1 MQRNFWRKIKDEI
14 TIWRVGALP
23 GFVVIVFIIIARL
36 TGSMQFLEWIT
47 LDYFLRLRPIEPIDE
62 RIALIGINEEDIK
75 RVGHPIPDQ
84 EIAALLKKLQKYKPR
99 VIGLDI
105 VRDRSVNPG
114 QNQLVEVFQ
123 ESKNIIG
130 IEKVLP
136 DKISP
141 PPDLPSEQIGFSDI
155 IYDKDGKSRRNH
167 LGIPNNQGYKYSF
180 SLRLVAAY
188 LSHENILLENGIRD
202 PETMRFRST
211 ELPRFLPNTGG
222 YVKTDAGGL
231 QVLINFRSGEERFRT
246 LSLND
251 IKTDKF
257 NHNWVS
263 DRIIII
269 GMTAPSAPDLIA
281 TSAIA
286 NTKLHGE
293 IYGAEFHA
301 HSASQIISAVL
312 DGRPLLKSWSDGW
325 TYLWILC
332 WGFFGIS
339 LGRLTQSA
347 WKNLLAV
354 GAASVYLIG
363 IGYFALLLWGWWIPV
378 APVLLILA
386 INGVG
391 LSAFA
396 FYQYDKAL
404 KSQIFVRQHAIE
416 MAFRDIH
423 NGPLQTLAVLLRNVQ
438 NQDFAKEQ
446 LLERLQTLN
455 REIRSI
461 DENLT
466 RDALDEQEILCLG
479 SGLKLDLKRPIN
491 DLFYEV
497 YSDTNERN
505 LPEFSTLKVK
515 VCSFEPIEEECLS
528 IEKKRELCQFLEEA
542 LCNVG
547 KHAVGVTQ
555 LTAIGIN
562 KTGWY
567 TLRIED
573 NGPGIQSSSE
583 SKGTKHS
590 KNLAKQF
597 GGFFHRENLS
607 SQGTM
612 CELTWPL
619 KNKVRYL
626 RKLKSI
632 LKSFFQK
639 S

>member
-23 GFVVIVFIIIARL
+23 GFVVMCLIIIARL
-36 TGSMQFLEWIT
+36 TGSIQFLEWIT
-47 LDYFLRLRPIEPIDE
+47 LDYFLRSRPTEPIDE
-62 RIALIGINEEDIK
+62 RIAIIGINEADIK
-75 RVGHPIPDQ
+75 SVGHPVPDK
-84 EIAALLKKLQKYKPR
+84 EIAVLIKKLQEYKPR

-114 QNQLVEVFQ
+114 HNELVEVFK

-130 IEKVLP
+130 IEKILP
-136 DKISP
+136 EQISP
-141 PPDLPSEQIGFSDI
+141 PPDLPPEQVGFSDV
-155 IYDKDGKSRRNH
+155 IYDTDGKFRRS
-167 LGIPNNQGYKYSF
+167 LLETLTKQKVKSSF
-180 SLRLVAAY
+180 SLRLVKAY
-188 LSHENILLENGIRD
+188 LSREGIPLENGSRD
-202 PETMRFRST
+202 RETMRFGSM

-231 QVLINFRSGEERFRT
+231 QVLLNFRNGRERFRT

-251 IKTDKF
+251 IKTGKF
-257 NHNWVS
+257 NPNWVR

-269 GMTAPSAPDLIA
+269 GMTTPSAPDLIA

-286 NTKLHGE
+286 NMKLHGE

-354 GAASVYLIG
+354 GVASFCLIG
-363 IGYFALLLWGWWIPV
+363 IGYFALLLWGLWIPV
-378 APVLLILA
+378 APVMLILA

-404 KSQIFVRQHAIE
+404 KSQILVRQRAIE
-416 MAFRDIH
+416 MAFTEIH

-438 NQDFAKEQ
+438 NQDLSKEQ
-446 LLERLQTLN
+446 LFDRLQTLN

-461 DENLT
+461 DEHLT
-466 RDALDEQEILCLG
+466 RDALDEEEILCLG
-479 SGLKLDLKRPIN
+479 CGLKVDLKRPIN

-497 YSDTNERN
+497 YSSTNERN
-505 LPEFSTLKVK
+505 LPEFPTLKAK
-515 VCSFEPIEEECLS
+515 VRSFEPIEEQCLS
-528 IEKKRELCQFLEEA
+528 IEQKRELCQFLEEA

-547 KHAVGVTQ
+547 KQGKNISGRFLLDVNR
-555 LTAIGIN
+555 GI
-562 KTGWY
+562 
-567 TLRIED
+567 
-573 NGPGIQSSSE
+573 
-583 SKGTKHS
+583 
-590 KNLAKQF
+590 
-597 GGFFHRENLS
+597 
-607 SQGTM
+607 
-612 CELTWPL
+612 
-619 KNKVRYL
+619 
-626 RKLKSI
+626 
-632 LKSFFQK
+632 
-639 S
+639 